1 MSLMQIEEFYTRTV
15 AFDHNSFFS
24 DDFESIICFLM
35 SQKAGFVVRIR
46 DALFKSSLARN
57 APAVFPHRI
66 KRFEVKPGEKWV
78 IWGPG
83 KGQFM
88 NILSNKFLSDPPLSL
103 QFGVGGKYPRVEQV
117 LFKGVM
123 PTAHLSAR
131 YEYFKDEFDVTCKKF
146 ILDNAVGSNSV
157 SYDVA
162 KTDREIDMKLY
173 DKLIDSLQ
181 LRDLQD
187 RWAMGLSNGQMRRA
201 RMAFSL
207 LKKPDLLLVDDP
219 FLGLDPMATEII
231 SNFLANYDLPIIIGL
246 RFQDEIP
253 SWCTHVCCVEDDGQ
267 ILFQGPVNQYD
278 THIKQLKDSLANS
291 TYSETKNS
299 LDLRELVSKHPLFG
313 IKPQVPHLE
322 LRGLDVKYRGQPV
335 LADLHWKVEP
345 GSRWH
350 VQGNNGSGK
359 STLLALITAEH
370 PQSWNSKVV
379 EYGIPRRTGKA
390 SYFDINKNIGMSAPE
405 LHAIF
410 LKNCGERLTVRESIA
425 TGFHEA
431 SNNNFTPIWSKLSG
445 DQQEMI
451 ERLIEYFALPADKF
465 FGALTV
471 SDQKLALFV
480 RSVVKMPKLL
490 LLDEAFSGMELEPML
505 RCHEFLNHW
514 PGTIMVVS
522 HVPEETPK
530 CHYYLRLVSPGVY
543 DIGRVQ

>member
-1 MSLMQIEEFYTRTV
+1 
-15 AFDHNSFFS
+15 
-24 DDFESIICFLM
+24 M

-66 KRFEVKPGEKWV
+66 RDFEVKPGEKWV

-88 NILSNKFLSDPPLSL
+88 NILSNKYLSDPPLSL

-146 ILDNAVGSNSV
+146 ILDNAVGSNNV

-162 KTDREIDMKLY
+162 KTDREVDMALY

-181 LRDLQD
+181 LTDLQD

-201 RMAFSL
+201 RLAYSL
-207 LKKPDLLLVDDP
+207 LKKPDLMLVDDP
-219 FLGLDPMATEII
+219 FLGLDPTATKII
-231 SNFLANYDLPIIIGL
+231 SEFLANYDLPIIIGL
-246 RFQDEIP
+246 RFQDKIP
-253 SWCTHVCCVEDDGQ
+253 NWCTHVCCVENDGQ
-267 ILFQGPVNQYD
+267 VLFQGPVNQHD
-278 THIKQLKDSLANS
+278 VQIKELRDSRVS
-291 TYSETKNS
+291 SRYSENMGS
-299 LDLRELVSKHPLFG
+299 SDLEGLISGHPLFAT
-313 IKPQVPHLE
+313 KPNVPHLE

-335 LADLHWKVEP
+335 LSNLHWKVEL

-359 STLLALITAEH
+359 STLLSLITAEH
-370 PQSWNSKVV
+370 PQSWNSRVV
-379 EYGIPRRTGKA
+379 EHGTPRRTGSS

-410 LKNCGERLTVRESIA
+410 LKNCGDRLNVRESIA

-431 SNNNFTPIWSKLSG
+431 SNNNFTPIWSKLNK
-445 DQQEMI
+445 DQQTMVEKFI
-451 ERLIEYFALPADKF
+451 KYFDLPSDKL
-465 FGALTV
+465 FGELSV

-480 RSVVKMPKLL
+480 RSIVKMPKLL
-490 LLDEAFSGMELEPML
+490 VLDEAFSGMELEPML
-505 RCHEFLNHW
+505 RCHELLNHW
-514 PGTIMVVS
+514 PGTTMVVS

-530 CHYYLRLVSPGVY
+530 CHHYLRLVSPGVY
-543 DIGRVQ
+543 DIGQVR